1 MTSPIYII
9 GNNPLAHYLGC
20 QLQSAGHQVIM
31 LLDRTLSQT
40 PPSTIEI
47 SIKDDRRLTQQHCS
61 LDAALSMQKNAELVI
76 ITSFPNQ
83 FNTAVAALSPLKIK
97 DAPVICFTPFKDMSY
112 LLPIISNNLYSAF
125 FNGYIISRKN
135 SISLE
140 GRTPDISI
148 YSHNQ
153 QEPDPKVLEIFAS
166 ASIRVTKGEDRLFDF
181 WQYIIPYALCSI
193 WSAAENNK
201 ISTLLKDKNNAQIL
215 HSLVD
220 EFCAMAAVD
229 GITPNKNSI
238 MKKIYNIPANYVYPL
253 HQSIINNGKNDFNF
267 LTSLITKTSL
277 SQEINIPQ
285 TYKLLKKLYNS
296 ALP

>member
-1 MTSPIYII
+1 
-9 GNNPLAHYLGC
+9 
-20 QLQSAGHQVIM
+20 M